1 MLKYTGQRLITEVV
15 ATPYGEITIDY
26 NTGEVKGLAKDK
38 EKELAHVKDFV
49 YEEEKTAPKT
59 APKTAS
65 KTASKTTTKTTAKS
79 TAKKDEEK

>member
-15 ATPYGEITIDY
+15 ATPYGDITIDY

-59 APKTAS
+59 APKTTT
-65 KTASKTTTKTTAKS
+65 KTAPKTTAKS

>member
-38 EKELAHVKDFV
+38 EKELAHVKGFV

-59 APKTAS
+59 TA
-65 KTASKTTTKTTAKS
+65 KTASKTTSKTTAKS

>member
-38 EKELAHVKDFV
+38 EKEFAHVKDFV

-59 APKTAS
+59 AS
-65 KTASKTTTKTTAKS
+65 KTASKTTSKTTAKS

>member
-38 EKELAHVKDFV
+38 EKEFAHVKDFV
-49 YEEEKTAPKT
+49 YEEEKPAPKT
-59 APKTAS
+59 TAKTAP
-65 KTASKTTTKTTAKS
+65 KTTAKS

>member
-38 EKELAHVKDFV
+38 EKELAHVKGFV
-49 YEEEKTAPKT
+49 YEEEKT

-65 KTASKTTTKTTAKS
+65 KTASKTTSKTTAKS

>member
-38 EKELAHVKDFV
+38 EKELAHVKGFV
-49 YEEEKTAPKT
+49 YEEEKPATKTTAKT
-59 APKTAS
+59 APKTTS
-65 KTASKTTTKTTAKS
+65 KTTAKS

>member
-59 APKTAS
+59 AS

>member
-15 ATPYGEITIDY
+15 ATPYGDITIDY

-49 YEEEKTAPKT
+49 YEEEKTATKTAPKSTAKT
-59 APKTAS
+59 APKT
-65 KTASKTTTKTTAKS
+65 TAKT